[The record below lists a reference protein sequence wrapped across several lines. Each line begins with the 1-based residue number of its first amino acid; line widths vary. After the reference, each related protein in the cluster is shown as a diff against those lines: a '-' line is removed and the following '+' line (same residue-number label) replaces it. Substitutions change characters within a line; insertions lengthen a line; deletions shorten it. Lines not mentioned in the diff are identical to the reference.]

1 MKSLVILI
9 ACIGIVIVIEYIW
22 GLYLDSMPKNKRD
35 EIIKDQSQMRC
46 TNCFS
51 TDFEVVGMKHGKLQ
65 WQCKHSFIMF
75 KTEEIIF
82 EYRFFNG
89 FGRMSAS
96 K

>member
-1 MKSLVILI
+1 MD
-9 ACIGIVIVIEYIW
+9 
-22 GLYLDSMPKNKRD
+22 LDG
-35 EIIKDQSQMRC
+35 EIIFYS
-46 TNCFS
+46 S
-51 TDFEVVGMKHGKLQ
+51 L
-65 WQCKHSFIMF
+65 SFIMF